1 MSRRVPTGM
10 NQFVYVRL
18 TRRGVVVLR
27 KYEAAQRDRLPQSLQ
42 TQYLFQQPD
51 LDGQMH
57 WPLWQFMSIFGP
69 ALYNG
74 AEPCFEVIQ
83 IEVHP

>member
-1 MSRRVPTGM
+1 MKDRVPTGI

-27 KYEAAQRDRLPQSLQ
+27 KHEAAQRDLLPQSMK
-42 TQYLFQQPD
+42 TDYVFQQPD
-51 LDGQMH
+51 LDGQMS
-57 WPLWQFMSIFGP
+57 WPLWQFMAIFGP
-69 ALYNG
+69 AQYNG
-74 AEPCFEVIQ
+74 ADTCFEVIQ